1 MTRLFL
7 SHGMQRLVM
16 TMLAALAAS
25 TVPHAVAECVERK
38 DVSLLIGMD
47 VSPSMLAE
55 VLPGVSRLALAR
67 DFAIEVVQAVDASA
81 TLDEAQAF
89 TFCAAPYLSTG
100 WQSPGN
106 VVANLSGPID
116 SCDGTAVYDAIIN
129 AATALRTRSS
139 SNLRLGVI
147 MTDGEDVSSY
157 ASSGSAAAALS
168 GGDVVS
174 RLVFIGAGSGVLS
187 SIANSAGGP
196 PLSEAISASAP
207 ELSSLIGNI
216 VEATCTNHRP
226 EARLSLSDLDLQLG
240 HEGFSI
246 TFDGTSSTDQDPGHR
261 SALVYRWRLTAPDGS
276 TSDFSGSTVH
286 APFDDNYLPQED
298 WSVRLTVEDP
308 RGSTHSRTASFRVIG
323 SPPDITVSGADINAL
338 ETLEVTVSPAN
349 DVDGGS
355 LDFQWEVLAAP
366 PGGQYAAGN
375 IVNGSS
381 LSFLTEEG
389 DIGEWAFRCTA
400 IDDEGEEDTDTISLL
415 VNNLPPDIN
424 LIGDEEIDAGFDLQ
438 IETTEVD
445 DPDNAEGGGLEFK
458 WDIIQAPQS
467 STLMVQED
475 FHQLPLLIMST
486 DAADAGTWVF
496 RLTVTDDELPPWQE
510 EVTEEF
516 SVLVDG
522 LPEAEISGP
531 STVGSLSFPVTL
543 SGEDSVDPD
552 SPCESDAYRCHD
564 TLDGGLPSG
573 LSPGIVRYTWTLLDV
588 PYDAPLEYLPGRV
601 DDALG
606 LPAEGATL
614 TIGPGD
620 LVAGDWLFQ
629 LEVEDGEGNT
639 DAATFQLSVIDEG
652 GPPWVWI
659 MPPFSRY
666 TVDGAGVLGSDVK
679 LSGLLSMDYDNVLL
693 GETPDSGLG
702 ITDYAWSVPRVPPGC
717 TPGSAPSG
725 PDAVDF
731 ELYAAGTVPSLVCLG
746 YYEIGL
752 AVTDDDSVPKTG
764 SAQAY
769 VSLGSCDSL
778 VCVDFPLEMMPHVE
792 DFTDRTDVLIYY
804 HVDSLVYD
812 NPLFVGGLFARLRI
826 FHESDPVVPFYTA
839 HDPNV
844 ISVLHGGSME
854 FKWDGRGSAGQRPR
868 PGRYSID
875 IDLVDMAMTS
885 HGISDRENNAILI
898 AVAEPSILPG
908 SSDYVV
914 RENLADG
921 SDQVQVEY
929 QIDGG
934 ATLDDVAWEALD
946 ASDVVVAEGSLGT
959 VASGTLSWNGA
970 DHVGDLVPAGDYR
983 ILLRA
988 LRGGGVLGESA
999 EHTVKILRLDLDADT
1014 SRDGLIDD
1022 VADDTGEDAWVKT
1035 RGAVFAVNLDRD
1047 GGRTAAGRPIPDAV
1061 HFDDAGDPVHEDF
1074 EINGAADEADI
1085 TPFVIRNPGTSLPPS
1100 VKVFLRAAEQE
1111 DIESVH
1117 VFKQISAGE
1126 TAIWGALG
1134 GRVGDPAPPLEL
1146 DVTRWVDP
1154 GSPDFVG
1161 GGPGGDVTF
1170 GLEGMFFRFVGMS
1183 AVNPFDGEID
1193 FTLELRDGG
1202 AVVASDQIRMKVA
1215 PWIMLP
1221 HSQPSESVWVLDTPG
1236 NASFRET
1243 ASADAGYVGLDH
1255 STQMQAVGLA
1265 EGASQWFQD
1274 HGEMGY
1280 YERPGGAKVQAG
1292 LRLPYRRN
1300 PPGPQ
1305 PPWMQTRLLGPDFA
1319 IFQMGV
1325 DVGGG
1330 AGDYGG
1336 NVELLPPTPAFP
1348 LGRIVV
1354 GDTRSDALFDFF
1366 ASQEV
1371 QPPFEVPTAWLSV
1384 SHVDEIFGFSMVDGE
1399 VIVASPAEAWAQ
1411 LQTVPVAD
1419 RGRSV
1424 LFAMGAAPED
1434 GAASADSIDPQRLE
1448 TGVDHTGAGWGY
1460 VRIYNDDASGSGARG
1475 QVAEITTLGNGFI
1488 EIGRVWNTFA
1498 KLLPDGSGD
1507 PNAYENVIR
1516 TAPPSQM
1523 GWFAQPQSGDKYVLV
1538 EDTRLWRAPA
1548 PAFITVEEVLDDT
1561 EMHDFN
1567 LITVQDK
1574 IQDVIN
1580 AMDAAAGAPLTYI
1593 EVPTLYVGARAG
1605 FDAGRFSVAFTP
1617 GAPNFQPVN
1626 GHYYFPRQFGAR
1638 DVGSGDDIFEALIRG
1653 LLPNVEYVDDWDLYH
1668 RLDGEVHCGSNVVR
1682 QPYGLDWWS
1691 NQP

>member
-1 MTRLFL
+1 MTRTGRQSGWLARTLFSICVL
-7 SHGMQRLVM
+7 WSGPSIASHECASWYDTNVMLLLDYSSSMQGGKD
-16 TMLAALAAS
+16 ALARNFGLGVLDGLSAVGHLSRAGGIGFPTPPGGSGWWVDVTSGNRTLLRDLVAVTPSDGVSTPLYNAVVLGSNHLAGLSAS
-25 TVPHAVAECVERK
+25 GRKIMVVVTDGADSGPAGGYTHNQAAIALNGIGGWRYLVYAGSAGEPGEALLQDLAITSGSQYRVA
-38 DVSLLIGMD
+38 S
-47 VSPSMLAE
+47 
-55 VLPGVSRLALAR
+55 PGVSASTLVDEVLA
-67 DFAIEVVQAVDASA
+67 
-81 TLDEAQAF
+81 
-89 TFCAAPYLSTG
+89 AACRNYRPHAAMTLST
-100 WQSPGN
+100 
-106 VVANLSGPID
+106 
-116 SCDGTAVYDAIIN
+116 TH
-129 AATALRTRSS
+129 
-139 SNLRLGVI
+139 LRLGQ
-147 MTDGEDVSSY
+147 DG
-157 ASSGSAAAALS
+157 
-168 GGDVVS
+168 
-174 RLVFIGAGSGVLS
+174 F
-187 SIANSAGGP
+187 N
-196 PLSEAISASAP
+196 
-207 ELSSLIGNI
+207 
-216 VEATCTNHRP
+216 
-226 EARLSLSDLDLQLG
+226 
-240 HEGFSI
+240 I
-246 TFDGTSSTDQDPGHR
+246 TFDAGSASDHETSDAGLT
-261 SALVYRWRLTAPDGS
+261 YEWTITAPDGTTFGAS
-276 TSDFSGSTVH
+276 GMVHTQVFSDQWLPDTSF
-286 APFDDNYLPQED
+286 Q
-298 WSVRLTVEDP
+298 VRLEVRDP
-308 RGSTHSRTASFRVIG
+308 DGATDSVTQSFQVTGSA
-323 SPPDITVSGADINAL
+323 PAITLVGG
-338 ETLEVTVSPAN
+338 
-349 DVDGGS
+349 DVDALDTLAVRADPENDIDGGA
-355 LDFQWEVLAAP
+355 LTFEWEVLTAP
-366 PGGQYAAGN
+366 PGGQFSAGDTFASRE
-375 IVNGSS
+375 V
-381 LSFLTEEG
+381 SFVTEEG

-400 IDDEGEEDTDTISLL
+400 IDDEGEEDTDTLSLL
-415 VNNLPPDIN
+415 VNNLPPEIN
-424 LIGDEEIDAGFDLQ
+424 LIGDEEIDLGFDIQ
-438 IETTEVD
+438 VETTEVD
-445 DPDNAEGGGLEFK
+445 DPDNADGGGLEFK

-467 STLMVQED
+467 SSLMVQED
-475 FHQLPLLIMST
+475 FHLLPLLIMST
-486 DAADAGTWVF
+486 HDGDAGTWVF

-516 SVLVDG
+516 TVLVDG
-522 LPEAEISGP
+522 LPEADIAGP

-543 SGEDSVDPD
+543 SGEDSLDPD

-564 TLDGGLPSG
+564 TLEGGLPTG

-639 DAATFQLSVIDEG
+639 DATTFQLSVIDEG

-659 MPPFSRY
+659 MPPFSRH
-666 TVDGAGVLGSDVK
+666 TVDAAGVLHSDVA
-679 LSGLLSMDYDNVLL
+679 LSGLLSVDYDNILL
-693 GETPDSGLG
+693 GEAPAFGLG
-702 ITDYAWSVPRVPPGC
+702 ITDYTWSLPLVPSGC
-717 TPGSAPSG
+717 IAASAPSG
-725 PDAVDF
+725 PSATRF
-731 ELYAAGTVPSLVCLG
+731 ELYAAGSSPTLTCLG
-746 YYEIGL
+746 YYQVGL
-752 AVTDDDSVPKTG
+752 EVTDDDSVPKRN

-769 VSLGSCDSL
+769 VSLGNCDSL
-778 VCVDFPLEMMPHVE
+778 VCVDFPLEAVPHTE
-792 DFTDRTDVLIYY
+792 DFTDQTDVLIYY

-812 NPLFVGGLFARLRI
+812 NPLFVSGLFARLQI
-826 FHESDPVVPFYTA
+826 FHESDPVNPFYTA
-839 HDPNV
+839 YDPNI
-844 ISVLHGGSME
+844 ISVLHGSTTVL
-854 FKWDGRGSAGQRPR
+854 KWDGRGTGGLRPK
-868 PGRYSID
+868 PGRYSIE
-875 IDLVDMAMTS
+875 IDLVDIGMTPR
-885 HGISDRENNAILI
+885 GISDRENNAILI
-898 AVAEPSILPG
+898 AVAAPAILPA
-908 SSDYVV
+908 SSEYVV
-914 RENLADG
+914 REKLEDG
-921 SDQVQVEY
+921 TEQVSIEY
-929 QIDGG
+929 QVDGG
-934 ATLDDVAWEALD
+934 ATIDDVAWEAMD

-959 VASGTLSWNGA
+959 AASGTLSWNGTNHA
-970 DHVGDLVPAGDYR
+970 GDLVPAGDYR
-983 ILLRA
+983 IVLRA

-1022 VADDTGEDAWVKT
+1022 VADDTGEDDWVKA

-1134 GRVGDPAPPLEL
+1134 GRVGNPAPPLEL
-1146 DVTRWVDP
+1146 DITRWVDP

-1161 GGPGGDVTF
+1161 GGPSGDITF
-1170 GLEGMFFRFVGMS
+1170 GLEGMFFRFVGMF

-1221 HSQPSESVWVLDTPG
+1221 HSQPSESVWVLDDPG

-1243 ASADAGYVGLDH
+1243 ASAEAGYVGLDH
-1255 STQMQAVGLA
+1255 SGQMQALGLA
-1265 EGASQWFQD
+1265 EGATQWFQD

-1292 LRLPYRRN
+1292 LRLPYAR
-1300 PPGPQ
+1300 GLLDPQ
-1305 PPWMQTRLLGPDFA
+1305 PPWIQTRLLGPDFA

-1384 SHVDEIFGFSMVDGE
+1384 SHVDEIFGFSIVDGE
-1399 VIVASPAEAWAQ
+1399 VIVASPAEAWTQ
-1411 LQTVPVAD
+1411 LETVPVAD

-1434 GAASADSIDPQRLE
+1434 GAASADSIDPRRLE

-1488 EIGRVWNTFA
+1488 EIGRVWNTFP

-1516 TAPPSQM
+1516 TAPPSQV
-1523 GWFAQPQSGDKYVLV
+1523 GWFVPPESGDKYVLV
-1538 EDTRLWRAPA
+1538 EDTRFWKAPA
-1548 PAFITVEEVLDDT
+1548 PAFVTVAEVLGDT

-1574 IQDVIN
+1574 IQDVIDALN
-1580 AMDAAAGAPLTYI
+1580 AAAGVPLTYI

-1638 DVGSGDDIFEALIRG
+1638 DVGSGDDIFEVLIRG
-1653 LLPNVEYVDDWDLYH
+1653 LLPNVEYVDDWNLYH